1 MINVTKTYLPD
12 ISKYKSYVDEIF
24 ESGFLTNN
32 GQFVQKLEKRLEEY
46 LNIRNLILVSNGTL
60 ALQVAYKALE
70 LRDEVITTPFT
81 FAATVSSQVWE
92 GLTPVFA
99 DINPETFC
107 IDYKKIENLIT
118 DKSKAIIPVHVFG
131 NACDIDEIQKI
142 ASKNNLKVIY
152 DGAHTFGVKY
162 KNKSIFS
169 YGDISILS
177 FHSTKLF
184 HTIEGGGIVINN
196 DELYKKVKLMINF
209 GISGPEK
216 IDDLG
221 INAKMNEFQAAMG
234 LCVLDDI
241 DKILEGRKKVNNFY
255 INNLSKELQ
264 LQKHN
269 EDCTNNYAYFPVVF
283 QTEKDLLRVVK
294 ELNKK
299 DIFPRRYF
307 YPSLDTLGY
316 LTDSKYMRISNNIS
330 SRILCLPIYD
340 SLEEYELEQIVKIIN
355 SNL

>member
-12 ISKYKSYVDEIF
+12 IGKYKSYVDEIF
-24 ESGFLTNN
+24 KSGFLTNN

-283 QTEKDLLRVVK
+283 QTEKDLLRVVE

-316 LTDSKYMRISNNIS
+316 LTDSKYMQISNDIS

-340 SLEEYELEQIVKIIN
+340 SLEEYELEQIVEIIN

>member
-283 QTEKDLLRVVK
+283 QTEKDLLRVVE

-316 LTDSKYMRISNNIS
+316 LTDSKYMQISNDIS

-340 SLEEYELEQIVKIIN
+340 SLEEYELEQIVEIIN

>member
-1 MINVTKTYLPD
+1 MINVTKTYLPN
-12 ISKYKSYVDEIF
+12 ISMYKSYIDKIF
-24 ESGFLTNN
+24 KSGFLTNN
-32 GQFVQKLEKRLEEY
+32 GQFVQELEKRLEEY

-70 LRDEVITTPFT
+70 LSDEVITTPFT

-118 DKSKAIIPVHVFG
+118 NKSKAIIPVHVFG

-169 YGDISILS
+169 YGDISIMS

-184 HTIEGGGIVINN
+184 HTIEGGGLVIKD

-241 DKILEGRKKVNNFY
+241 DKILEGREKVHDFY
-255 INNLSKELQ
+255 TNNLSKELQ

-283 QTEKDLLRVVK
+283 KTEKDLLRVVE

-299 DIFPRRYF
+299 YIFPRRYF

-316 LTDSKYMRISNNIS
+316 LTDSKYMQISNNIS

-340 SLEEYELEQIVKIIN
+340 SLEECELEQIVEIIN

>member
-12 ISKYKSYVDEIF
+12 IGKYKSYVDEIF
-24 ESGFLTNN
+24 KSGFLTNN

-70 LRDEVITTPFT
+70 LKDEVITTPFT

-142 ASKNNLKVIY
+142 ASRNNLKVIY

-184 HTIEGGGIVINN
+184 HTIEGGGLVIKD

-209 GISGPEK
+209 GISGQEK
-216 IDDLG
+216 IDNLG
-221 INAKMNEFQAAMG
+221 INAKMNEFQASMG

-264 LQKHN
+264 FQKHN

-283 QTEKDLLRVVK
+283 QTEKDLLRVVE

-316 LTDSKYMRISNNIS
+316 LTDSKYMQISNDIS

-340 SLEEYELEQIVKIIN
+340 SLEEYELEQIVEIIN

>member
-1 MINVTKTYLPD
+1 MVNVTKTYLPD
-12 ISKYKSYVDEIF
+12 IGKYKSYVDKIF
-24 ESGFLTNN
+24 KSGYLTNN
-32 GQFVQKLEKRLEEY
+32 GQFVQELEKKLEEY

-70 LRDEVITTPFT
+70 LSGEVITTPFT

-92 GLTPVFA
+92 GLTPVFT

-118 DKSKAIIPVHVFG
+118 DKSKAIVPVHVFG
-131 NACDIDEIQKI
+131 NACDIDEIQNI

-152 DGAHTFGVKY
+152 DAAHTFGVNY
-162 KNKSIFS
+162 KNKSILS
-169 YGDISILS
+169 YGDISVIS

-184 HTIEGGGIVINN
+184 HTIEGGGIVIKD

-234 LCVLDDI
+234 LCLLDDI
-241 DKILEGRKKVNNFY
+241 DKILEGRKKVHNFY
-255 INNLSKELQ
+255 MDNLSKKLQ
-264 LQKHN
+264 LQKYN
-269 EDCTNNYAYFPVVF
+269 EDCTRNYAYFPVVF
-283 QTEKDLLRVVK
+283 QSEKDLLRVIG

-299 DIFPRRYF
+299 NIFPRRYF
-307 YPSLDTLGY
+307 YPSLDTLSY
-316 LTDSKYMRISNNIS
+316 LINSKCMAISNDIS

-355 SNL
+355 NNL

>member
-12 ISKYKSYVDEIF
+12 IGKYKSYVDEIF
-24 ESGFLTNN
+24 KSGFLTNN

-46 LNIRNLILVSNGTL
+46 LNTRNLILVSNGTL

-107 IDYKKIENLIT
+107 INYKKIENLIT

-142 ASKNNLKVIY
+142 ASRNNLKVIY

-184 HTIEGGGIVINN
+184 HTIEGGGLVIKD

-209 GISGPEK
+209 GISGQEK
-216 IDDLG
+216 IDNLG

-255 INNLSKELQ
+255 INKLSKELR
-264 LQKHN
+264 LQNHN

-283 QTEKDLLRVVK
+283 QTEKDLLRVVE

-316 LTDSKYMRISNNIS
+316 LIDSKYMQISNDIS

-340 SLEEYELEQIVKIIN
+340 SLEEYELEQIVEIIN

>member
-1 MINVTKTYLPD
+1 M
-12 ISKYKSYVDEIF
+12 
-24 ESGFLTNN
+24 
-32 GQFVQKLEKRLEEY
+32 
-46 LNIRNLILVSNGTL
+46 

-142 ASKNNLKVIY
+142 ACKNNLKVIY

-162 KNKSIFS
+162 KKKSILS
-169 YGDISILS
+169 YGDISIIS

-184 HTIEGGGIVINN
+184 HTIEGGGLVIK
-196 DELYKKVKLMINF
+196 DDQLYDKVKLMINF

-216 IDDLG
+216 INGLG
-221 INAKMNEFQAAMG
+221 INEKMNEFQAAMG
-234 LCVLDDI
+234 LCVLNDM
-241 DKILEGRKKVNNFY
+241 DKILEERKKVHSFY

-264 LQKHN
+264 LQKYN
-269 EDCTNNYAYFPVVF
+269 KDCTRNYAYFPVVF
-283 QTEKDLLRVVK
+283 KTEKDLLRVIG

-307 YPSLDTLGY
+307 YPSLDTLDY
-316 LTDSKYMRISNNIS
+316 LIDPKYMPISNNIS

-340 SLEEYELEQIVKIIN
+340 SLEEHELEQIVEIIN

>member
-12 ISKYKSYVDEIF
+12 TSKYKSYVDKIF
-24 ESGFLTNN
+24 KSGFLTNN

-46 LNIRNLILVSNGTL
+46 LNIRNLVLVSNGTL

-142 ASKNNLKVIY
+142 ASKKNLKVIY

-184 HTIEGGGIVINN
+184 HTIEGGGLVIKD

-241 DKILEGRKKVNNFY
+241 DKILEGREKVHNFY

-264 LQKHN
+264 LQNQN
-269 EDCTNNYAYFPVVF
+269 EDCTRNYAYFPVVF
-283 QTEKDLLRVVK
+283 QTEKDLQRVVG

-316 LTDSKYMRISNNIS
+316 LTDSKYMQISNNIS

-340 SLEEYELEQIVKIIN
+340 SLEEYELEQIAEIIN

>member
-12 ISKYKSYVDEIF
+12 IGKYKGYVDKIF

-32 GQFVQKLEKRLEEY
+32 GQFVQQLEKRLEEY

-99 DINPETFC
+99 DINPQTFC
-107 IDYKKIENLIT
+107 IDYKQIENLIT
-118 DKSKAIIPVHVFG
+118 DKCKAIVPVHVFG
-131 NACDIDEIQKI
+131 NACDIDVIQDI
-142 ASKNNLKVIY
+142 ANKNNLKVIY
-152 DGAHTFGVKY
+152 DAAHTFGVNY
-162 KNKSIFS
+162 KNKNILS
-169 YGDISILS
+169 YGDISIIS

-184 HTIEGGGIVINN
+184 HTIEGGGIIVKD
-196 DELYKKVKLMINF
+196 DELYKKIKLMINF

-234 LCVLDDI
+234 LCLLDNI
-241 DKILEGRKKVNNFY
+241 DEILQGRKKVHNFY
-255 INNLSKELQ
+255 VNNLSKELQ

-269 EDCTNNYAYFPVVF
+269 KDCTRNYAYFPVVF
-283 QTEKDLLRVVK
+283 QTEKDLLRVVG

-299 DIFPRRYF
+299 EIFPRRYF

-316 LTDSKYMRISNNIS
+316 LTNSKYMQISNNIS

-340 SLEEYELEQIVKIIN
+340 SLKEYELEEIVKIIN

>member
-12 ISKYKSYVDEIF
+12 IGIYKSYVDKIF
-24 ESGFLTNN
+24 KSGFLTNN

-46 LNIRNLILVSNGTL
+46 LDIRNLILVSNGTL

-92 GLTPVFA
+92 GLTPIFA

-107 IDYKKIENLIT
+107 IDYKKVENLIT
-118 DKSKAIIPVHVFG
+118 KKSKAIIPVHVFG

-142 ASKNNLKVIY
+142 ANKNNLKVIY
-152 DGAHTFGVKY
+152 DAAHAFGVKY
-162 KNKSIFS
+162 KNKSILS
-169 YGDISILS
+169 YGDISIIS

-184 HTIEGGGIVINN
+184 HTIEGGGLVIK
-196 DELYKKVKLMINF
+196 DDDLYKKVKLMINF

-234 LCVLDDI
+234 LCLLDDI
-241 DKILEGRKKVNNFY
+241 DKILEGRKKVHNFY

-269 EDCTNNYAYFPVVF
+269 EDCTSNYGYFPVVF
-283 QTEKDLLRVVK
+283 QTEIDLLRVVK

-307 YPSLDTLGY
+307 YPSLDTLSY
-316 LTDSKYMRISNNIS
+316 LIDSKYMPISNNIS
-330 SRILCLPIYD
+330 NRILCLPIYD
-340 SLEEYELEQIVKIIN
+340 SLNEYELDQIAEIIN

>member
-12 ISKYKSYVDEIF
+12 IGKYKSYVDEIF
-24 ESGFLTNN
+24 KSGFLTNN

-142 ASKNNLKVIY
+142 ASRNNLKVIY

-184 HTIEGGGIVINN
+184 HTIEGGGLVIKD

-209 GISGPEK
+209 GISGQEK
-216 IDDLG
+216 IDNLG
-221 INAKMNEFQAAMG
+221 INAKMNEFQASMG

-264 LQKHN
+264 FQKHN

-283 QTEKDLLRVVK
+283 QTEKDLLRVVE

-316 LTDSKYMRISNNIS
+316 LTDSKYMQISNDIS

-340 SLEEYELEQIVKIIN
+340 SLEEYELEQIVEIIN

>member
-1 MINVTKTYLPD
+1 MINVTKSYLPD
-12 ISKYKSYVDEIF
+12 ICKYKSYVDKIF

-32 GQFVQKLEKRLEEY
+32 GQFVQKLEKSLEEY

-70 LRDEVITTPFT
+70 LKDEVITTPFT

-99 DINPETFC
+99 DINPDTFC

-184 HTIEGGGIVINN
+184 HTIEGGGIVVND

-241 DKILEGRKKVNNFY
+241 DKILEGRKKVKDFY

>member
-283 QTEKDLLRVVK
+283 QTEKDLLRIVE

-316 LTDSKYMRISNNIS
+316 LTDSKYMQISNDIS

-340 SLEEYELEQIVKIIN
+340 SLEEYELEQIVEIIN

>member
-1 MINVTKTYLPD
+1 VVNVTKTYLPE
-12 ISKYKSYVDEIF
+12 IGKYKSYVDKIF

-70 LRDEVITTPFT
+70 LKDEVITTPFT

-107 IDYKKIENLIT
+107 IDYKKIESLIT

-162 KNKSIFS
+162 KNKSILS
-169 YGDISILS
+169 YGDISIIS

-184 HTIEGGGIVINN
+184 HTIEGGALVIND
-196 DELYKKVKLMINF
+196 DEIYKKAKLMINF
-209 GISGPEK
+209 GINGPEK
-216 IDDLG
+216 IDSLG

-234 LCVLDDI
+234 LCVLDDM
-241 DKILEGRKKVNNFY
+241 DKIIEGRKKVYNFY
-255 INNLSKELQ
+255 IDNLSKKLQ
-264 LQKHN
+264 LQKYN
-269 EDCTNNYAYFPVVF
+269 KDCTKNYAYFPVVF
-283 QTEKDLLRVVK
+283 ETEKDLLKVME

-307 YPSLDTLGY
+307 YPSLDTLSY
-316 LTDSKYMRISNNIS
+316 LNDSEYMSISNSIS

-340 SLEEYELEQIVKIIN
+340 SLEEGVLQQIVKIIN
-355 SNL
+355 RNI